1 MTQVQFNIEQT
12 FDKIATNINDFLPQ
26 LANAIVVA
34 LVGFVVIRILSWIA
48 SWIIGFIKM
57 PKGLK
62 GIIIALLD
70 TVLALFLVIVVLKA
84 LGLNDLALAFTAGV
98 AAFGIAVGNGSV
110 TLVADII
117 AGVYLAQDRDF
128 GVGDIVRVGP
138 DNIEGE
144 IISLDLRR
152 TRIADRGGRI
162 HSFPNAV
169 VERNAF
175 VLITKKRNRKLK

>member
-1 MTQVQFNIEQT
+1 MTQVEFNIEET
-12 FDKIATNINDFLPQ
+12 FNKIADNINNFLPMF
-26 LANAIVVA
+26 ANAIVVA
-34 LVGFVVIRILSWIA
+34 LVGFVVIRILSWIS

-70 TVLALFLVIVVLKA
+70 TVLAIFLMIVVLKA

-98 AAFGIAVGNGSV
+98 AAIGIAVGNGSV

-128 GVGDIVRVGP
+128 GVGDIVQAGP
-138 DNIEGE
+138 DGIEGE

-152 TRIADRGGRI
+152 TRIADRRGRI
-162 HSFPNAV
+162 HSLPNSV
-169 VERNAF
+169 IERNAF